1 MVLLCAQRRHIISDF
16 GHAYLMDE
24 SVDLEFYMWIK

>member
-1 MVLLCAQRRHIISDF
+1 MLVLCAQRRYIISDF

-24 SVDLEFYMWIK
+24 SVDVEFYV